1 MSFTIQIG
9 QLTGSASA
17 NDATTISE
25 GLDYGQLACIQTVAS
40 LNPEYL
46 NQFSSDVILDENG
59 ISYELLD
66 NGLDIVL
73 SVQRYDF
80 GNSKWRPCNPVD
92 QKYLPQVEDSTS
104 LYFAPTT
111 SPVYSKNKG
120 TLVIFPK
127 PSATEN
133 ARATIVKSGA
143 INDGN
148 ETIAYFPKALF
159 PQVVRYAA
167 MHCLI
172 KRVGD
177 MRDSLPTDLDDIT
190 VFDAITDVSL
200 TFSVSSPL
208 PVAITS
214 AFSVSTSLPTLF
226 AGPTTSL
233 PDDFDISSSS
243 LPSTFSVSSSLPS
256 AVSISSSLPSDFSIS
271 EDLPSDLTVSMGLPN
286 ISVPTIGIGF
296 ADALSKAQ
304 ALIDEG
310 GMGGGE
316 ENETAQYWLLD
327 EDPEMTGATLG
338 VASQELQRAA
348 SELGRHQSASSN
360 EFQRFSSEISKY
372 GTELSKEQARVNQ
385 ELQEYSA
392 DVQKEVSRISSAVS
406 KYSTELQKEAQRL
419 QAETTKFT
427 TEMQEESAKSS
438 AGIAVYSTA
447 VQKESARISAQV
459 SKYNTE
465 VQEKSQTINS
475 KLSTYSAEVQKEGT
489 RIANEAQKFS
499 TEAQKYQAEL
509 SKEQA
514 RISTITQEYTTNL
527 GKKIQSYT
535 TLIQKL
541 NTDYQ
546 WLGQQLAAVKG
557 MYNEGWQL
565 FGAKVEDS
573 SMRGRGG
580 IAK

>member
-9 QLTGSASA
+9 QLTGSAAA
-17 NDATTISE
+17 NNATTISE
-25 GLDYGQLACIQTVAS
+25 GLEYGQLACIQTVAS
-40 LNPEYL
+40 LNPDYL
-46 NQFSSDVILDENG
+46 NQLSSDVTLDESDT
-59 ISYELLD
+59 SYELLD

-73 SVQRYDF
+73 SVQRYDNA
-80 GNSKWRPCNPVD
+80 NSKWRPCNPVD

-104 LYFAPTT
+104 LYYAPIT
-111 SPVYSKNKG
+111 SPVYTKNKG
-120 TLVIFPK
+120 TLFIFPT

-133 ARATIVKSGA
+133 AKATIVKSGA

-148 ETIAYFPKALF
+148 ETIDNFPKALF

-177 MRDSLPTDLDDIT
+177 MRDSLPTDLDDTT
-190 VFDAITDVSL
+190 VFDAISDVSL
-200 TFSVSSPL
+200 TLNVSSPL

-214 AFSVSTSLPTLF
+214 AFALVKSIPADFASPVS
-226 AGPTTSL
+226 GL
-233 PDDFDISSSS
+233 PDDF
-243 LPSTFSVSSSLPS
+243 
-256 AVSISSSLPSDFSIS
+256 SISSSLPSDFSIS
-271 EDLPSDLTVSMGLPN
+271 ESLPSDLSVSVGLPN
-286 ISVPTIGIGF
+286 ISVPTIGAEF
-296 ADALSKAQ
+296 ANAVAKAQ
-304 ALIDEG
+304 ALIDEST
-310 GMGGGE
+310 MGGGE

-327 EDPEMTGATLG
+327 EDPEMTGATIS
-338 VASQELQRAA
+338 VAAQELQRAA

-372 GTELSKEQARVNQ
+372 GTELSKEQARVSKGMQ
-385 ELQEYSA
+385 DYSA
-392 DVQKEVSRISSAVS
+392 EVQKEVSRISSAVS

-438 AGIAVYSTA
+438 AGIAIYSSE
-447 VQKESARISAQV
+447 VQKEASRISSQI
-459 SKYNTE
+459 SKYNTVVQLE
-465 VQEKSQTINS
+465 VQQTNTD
-475 KLSTYSAEVQKEGT
+475 LSLYSAEVQKEGA

-499 TEAQKYQAEL
+499 TQAQKYQAEL

-514 RISTITQEYTTNL
+514 RISAVAQEYTANL

-565 FGAKVEDS
+565 FGAKAEDS
-573 SMRGRGG
+573 SMRGKGG
-580 IAK
+580 IAR